1 MSEAAPQTS
10 PVVAVAGLLTI
21 LGGVVVLASIF
32 LPTVTVADTTIDL
45 YLWGG
50 IVFAIGFAG
59 GAVLHLERGDRGRAA
74 AQVTGALGWM
84 FVVIGGT
91 TGPSWL
97 FLLGLAGL
105 VVGALLL
112 YDIPARVA
120 ERLG

>member
-1 MSEAAPQTS
+1 MSEPAPQTS

-32 LPTVTVADTTIDL
+32 VPTLTVAETTVDL

-59 GAVLHLERGDRGRAA
+59 GAKLHLERGDRGRAA
-74 AQVTGALGWM
+74 AQVTGALGWL

-91 TGPSWL
+91 VGPSWL
-97 FLLGLAGL
+97 FLVGLAGL
-105 VVGALLL
+105 VIGALLL
-112 YDIPARVA
+112 YEIPGKVA
-120 ERLG
+120 DRLG